1 MNYLKIKLLFCSTLL
16 LISTA
21 WSQTFHFSQFHTV
34 PMALN
39 PALTGDMQGPYR
51 ISANYR
57 SQWVNGGTPYLTGAL
72 GADFHLLKKYIPE
85 GSRWGLG
92 FNILNDQSN
101 GGGLQNSQISASS
114 AYHIKMDELGN
125 KTLGLGFQGS
135 YHERRINLAKLNFE
149 EQFTSEGFVNTLP
162 TGEVFTDINN
172 KYFDFNAGLI
182 FNNRDSV
189 KGIDYYIGASV
200 YNILEPTVAL
210 TNLQYYHLPSRYSG
224 HAGLS
229 VRVSQ
234 LSDIKF
240 SATYLQMAKA
250 TNLTIGAAWDRSL
263 DSKSSTNLI
272 LGSWYRWDDA
282 LIPYVGFRKNSFQL
296 GLTYDATLSS
306 LKTLSITR
314 NAYEISF
321 IYIPWNGTAKRGV
334 NWY

>member
-1 MNYLKIKLLFCSTLL
+1 ML
-16 LISTA
+16 
-21 WSQTFHFSQFHTV
+21 
-34 PMALN
+34 
-39 PALTGDMQGPYR
+39 R
-51 ISANYR
+51 
-57 SQWVNGGTPYLTGAL
+57 GGTPNPVSDDSNTHVLSQNPFPIIGDMEQKNASFNIL
-72 GADFHLLKKYIPE
+72 VSRRFLSEERNGISRDAKAIISELKKSDKISLLE
-85 GSRWGLG
+85 LESST
-92 FNILNDQSN
+92 NILNDQSN

-135 YHERRINLAKLNFE
+135 YHERKINLAKLNFE
-149 EQFTSEGFVNTLP
+149 EQFTGEGFVNTLP

-182 FNNRDSV
+182 YNNRDSV
-189 KGIDYYIGASV
+189 KGIHYYIGASA

-296 GLTYDATLSS
+296 GLTYDATVSS

-321 IYIPWNGTAKRGV
+321 IYIPWDGTVKRGV